1 MNFKC
6 RLAPASLCAL
16 FMLCIIAI
24 PIHTVRHEQSPEVAA
39 RPASFD
45 ASEPM
50 IRVMSIGG
58 SVAHGWKD
66 TYGPGYLK
74 RAFDALSE
82 EMNLNFEYF
91 DKTIVGANST
101 QLASL
106 YKGKYQ
112 QWLRSIQP
120 HIVVISWGLLN
131 DAKDNVPLESFERKL
146 QHEINVALNK
156 GAQVFVVTPPVTKAT
171 YTQYQVQEKQY
182 VNSEIKVVKSY
193 RNENVFIFDVFHQMK
208 SYIRKHHQ
216 TYVQYEGDGWHPNTP
231 GHELA
236 GQILYQDILKRVRQ
250 GEIQM
255 PF

>member
-1 MNFKC
+1 MNFKY
-6 RLAPASLCAL
+6 RLSSASLCAL
-16 FMLCIIAI
+16 LMLCIIAI
-24 PIHTVRHEQSPEVAA
+24 PIHTVRHEQSPEVTA
-39 RPASFD
+39 RPGSFD

-66 TYGPGYLK
+66 TNGPGYLK
-74 RAFDALSE
+74 RAFDSLSE
-82 EMNLNFEYF
+82 ETNLNFEYF

-112 QWLRSIQP
+112 QWLKSIQP

-131 DAKDNVPLESFERKL
+131 DAKDNIPIDSFKKKL
-146 QHEINVALNK
+146 HREIDVALKK

-171 YTQYQVQEKQY
+171 YTQFKRQEKQY
-182 VNSEIKVVKSY
+182 VNSEIEVVKSY
-193 RNENVFIFDVFHQMK
+193 HNENVFIFDVFHQMNA
-208 SYIRKHHQ
+208 YIQKHHQ
-216 TYVQYEGDGWHPNTP
+216 TYAQYEGDGWHPNTP

-236 GQILYQDILKRVRQ
+236 GHILYQDILKKMKKGQ
-250 GEIQM
+250 IQI
-255 PF
+255 PS